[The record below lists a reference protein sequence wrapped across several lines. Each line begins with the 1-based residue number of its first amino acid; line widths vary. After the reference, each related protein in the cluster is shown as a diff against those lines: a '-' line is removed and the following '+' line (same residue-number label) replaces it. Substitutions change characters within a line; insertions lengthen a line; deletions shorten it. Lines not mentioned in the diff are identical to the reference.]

1 MFGKQVTYRVDIQL
15 DHQVNSGVNETV
27 SHYEA
32 SKLRVGPGWRTS
44 MASNYLLAL
53 LPAFTF
59 DTLVEKRHLGD

>member
-1 MFGKQVTYRVDIQL
+1 MFGKRVTYRVNIQL

-32 SKLRVGPGWRTS
+32 SCGPGWRTS